1 MSLIFLNPLFLSG
14 LAAVILP
21 ILIHRITRKKAA
33 VRKFSAVRLLLQSER
48 VASRPRRLKHFLL
61 LALRI
66 LAVATIAFMMARPV
80 LDRPG
85 LVALLKSGAK
95 VLILDNSLSMGYR
108 EERGERYQVAKRAAK
123 DALEGFGGQI
133 AIISTV
139 SVQGDEGFQWMNPE
153 EALKALEAAP
163 LSFGRGNA
171 ESALA
176 SAYQHLKGLRIPKQV
191 LILSD
196 VARSDW
202 QGLDLTKA
210 GAVSEANVTFLRIGG
225 PKRDSNACI
234 SEVSLQGGD
243 IVAGV
248 PSPLEVTVS
257 NYSDKPGRALVQ
269 VSLSGTKVDQKWID
283 LKPGEDG
290 KVAFDV
296 LVEKPGWI
304 DGEIQLSP
312 DLLPSDDVFYFSL
325 KAREKVKVLVID
337 GDPKTSLKAGE
348 SYYLVSA
355 LVPGG
360 YEGTPF
366 LTRVVTESEAARVNL
381 RSYDAVFVLNVPRP
395 DFSGLASLLEMGKPV
410 FVFLGDRVVPEVYN
424 RFTLA
429 PWQIRG
435 VNDLSGR
442 PEKITRID
450 SMEKTSQLLRPLE
463 DSLGSASFQKYYL
476 VEGSAT
482 NLIRFENQ
490 DPLLLETK
498 AGKSSLFLF
507 TSTADLDWNDLPL
520 KAAYLPLL
528 QALLKE
534 AVGLRQTS
542 PVAEIR
548 VGEAFREET
557 RPVQI
562 RGPQG
567 GPGIFQFHLPAGELR
582 RSVNIPREESDLAK
596 LSEDELKKKFGP
608 INIQVV
614 DYKEGALKDFQG
626 EQRELWPS
634 LLGFLLVTLALE
646 MIVANGLLR
655 N

>member
-1 MSLIFLNPLFLSG
+1 
-14 LAAVILP
+14 
-21 ILIHRITRKKAA
+21 
-33 VRKFSAVRLLLQSER
+33 
-48 VASRPRRLKHFLL
+48 
-61 LALRI
+61 
-66 LAVATIAFMMARPV
+66 
-80 LDRPG
+80 
-85 LVALLKSGAK
+85 
-95 VLILDNSLSMGYR
+95 LILDNSLSMGYR
-108 EERGERYQVAKRAAK
+108 EERGERYQTAKRAAK
-123 DALEGFGGQI
+123 EALEGFGGQV
-133 AIISTV
+133 AIIPTV
-139 SVQGDEGFQWMNPE
+139 SAQGDEDFQWMKPE
-153 EALKALEAAP
+153 EALRALEAVP
-163 LSFGRGNA
+163 LSFGRGNT
-171 ESALA
+171 EFALA
-176 SAYQHLKGLRIPKQV
+176 SAYQHLKGFRIPRQV

-202 QGLDLTKA
+202 HGLDLTRA

-225 PKRDSNACI
+225 PERDSNACI
-234 SEVSLQGGD
+234 REVSLQGGD

-257 NYSDKPGRALVQ
+257 NYSDQPGRALVQ
-269 VSLSGTKVDQKWID
+269 ISLSGTKVDQKWID

-290 KVAFDV
+290 KVAFDI

-312 DLLPSDDVFYFSL
+312 DRLLSDDVFYFSL
-325 KAREKVKVLVID
+325 RAREKVKVLVID

-360 YEGTPF
+360 YEDTPF
-366 LTRVVTESEAARVNL
+366 LTRVITESEAARVNF
-381 RSYDAVFVLNVPRP
+381 RSYDAIFVPNVARP

-424 RFTLA
+424 KFTLA
-429 PWQIRG
+429 PWQIRE

-442 PEKITRID
+442 PEKIAVID
-450 SMEKTSQLLRPLE
+450 SREKTSEFLGPLE
-463 DSLGSASFQKYYL
+463 DSLRSASFQRYFR

-482 NLIRFENQ
+482 NLIRFGNQ
-490 DPLLLETK
+490 DPLLVETS
-498 AGKSSLFLF
+498 AGKSKLFLF
-507 TSTADLDWNDLPL
+507 TSSADPEWNDLPL
-520 KAAYLPLL
+520 KAAYLPLM
-528 QALLKE
+528 QGLLKE

-542 PVAEIR
+542 PVAGTW

-567 GPGIFQFHLPAGELR
+567 GPGIFQFHLPSGELR
-582 RSVNIPREESDLAK
+582 RSVNTPHEESDLAK
-596 LSEDELKKKFGP
+596 LSEDELKRMFGP

-614 DYKEGALKDFQG
+614 DYKEGALRGFQG

-634 LLGFLLVTLALE
+634 LLGVLLFILALE

-655 N
+655 AKRT